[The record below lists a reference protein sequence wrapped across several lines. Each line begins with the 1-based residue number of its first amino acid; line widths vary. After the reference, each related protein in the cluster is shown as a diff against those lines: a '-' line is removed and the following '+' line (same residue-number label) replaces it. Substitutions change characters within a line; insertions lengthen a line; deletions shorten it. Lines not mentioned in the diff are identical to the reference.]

1 MGSMLGAS
9 FGYVVNQLFPSI
21 TAPAGAYALV
31 GMAAFFSGAAH
42 APVTA
47 ILILF
52 EMTGDYRIILP
63 LMLATVISTLV
74 ARLLDRESIYTL
86 KLTRRGV
93 HLEYGQDIDVMQGVQ
108 VGEIMTTQVDS
119 VSTDLSLSQLAKAF
133 AQSHHHGYPVLDA
146 QGELQGVVT
155 IQDFE
160 RAMESTGLDDRK
172 VADIMT
178 TENLLV
184 TYPHE
189 PVWVA
194 LKRLSIRDVGRLPV
208 LECEGS
214 LKLVGMIRRSDIV
227 RAYQVAIVNRSH
239 HQYKAEVLKL
249 KKLNNATFLHLT
261 LPENAVVIGKK
272 VREISLPVDCLIVS
286 VQRGQKQYVVHGNTI
301 LQANDQI
308 IVFADES
315 CSSHVREQLLEPQVE
330 GEVEEDRKDRN
341 GGGVI

>member
-9 FGYVVNQLFPSI
+9 FGQVVNLLFPSI

-93 HLEYGQDIDVMQGVQ
+93 HLEHGQDIDVMQGVQ

-119 VSTDLSLSQLAKAF
+119 VLPELPLSSLAKAF
-133 AQSHHHGYPVLDA
+133 AQSHHHGYPVVGP
-146 QGELQGVVT
+146 QGDLMGVVT

-208 LECEGS
+208 LEREGS
-214 LKLVGMIRRSDIV
+214 KKLVGMIRRSDIV

-249 KKLNNATFLHLT
+249 KKLSNATFLHFT
-261 LPENAVVIGKK
+261 LPANAEVIGKK

-286 VQRGQKQYVVHGNTI
+286 VQRGQKQYVVHGNTV
-301 LQANDQI
+301 LKANDLVT
-308 IVFADES
+308 VFADES
-315 CSSHVREQLLEPQVE
+315 CSPYVRERLLEPHIE
-330 GEVEEDRKDRN
+330 GEVDEELKDRN
-341 GGGVI
+341 GDNAT